1 MSGVPAACGGGG
13 EFSLFLVSM
22 SRLSVLVWNVRG
34 LNNPAKRR
42 AVKESVVNSHAS
54 VVCLQESKLE
64 VVDLLV
70 IHELCGLDF
79 DDFVALPASHT
90 RGGVIVAW
98 KGSVFR
104 GSQVHLGQWSV
115 TAKLEWT
122 AGNHSCFLT
131 SVYGPQDDNEKI
143 LFLEELAEIRGICG
157 EVWLVAG
164 DFNLIAAAA
173 DKNNSR
179 VNRRLMNAFR
189 NKINELEL
197 KELYLFGR
205 RYTWSSEQQFPT
217 LVKSDRVPVST
228 EWEDAFPDAHLQALS
243 SSSSDHCAL
252 LLSCGETP
260 QGRRRFRFETFWTKL
275 EDFDQVVADSWQ
287 QTVESTDPY
296 VILYV
301 KMARLAMS
309 LCSWGQKKI
318 SRFRLQL
325 QIANELIF
333 RFDVAQ
339 ENRLLSPLE
348 RRFRAILKGRCLA
361 LASLERIRVRQ
372 RARISQL
379 REGDANSKYFHMKVN
394 ARRRKLFIPVFE
406 YEGQTATSQEDKIAL
421 AKDYFQG
428 ILGVSEP
435 NSAELQFNQI
445 FPLAPNLQ
453 ELEVPFSEEE
463 VWKVI
468 KEMPNEKAPGPDG
481 FTGLFYQRCW
491 QVIKGEV
498 LAALTKFHS
507 GNHQN
512 LDNLNTAVI
521 TLLPKKDAPTLI
533 KDYRPISLIHSFS
546 KLATKILA
554 SRLAPR
560 MGDLVAENQTAFIRG
575 RSIHENFIFV
585 RGLALQFHRRKKPM
599 ILLKLDIT
607 KAFDTVSWC
616 FLLNLLRNRGFG
628 SRWRSWIA
636 ALLLTSE
643 TRILL
648 NGHESDSFK
657 PARGLRQGNPLSPLL
672 FVLVMD
678 ALQGLLAKATS
689 WGLLAKLDTRRSI
702 PNTSIYADD
711 TIVFLQP
718 IEREATA
725 VNAILQ
731 LFGKATGLKTNLSKS
746 ALTPIRCDDDVLV
759 GVQQLLGCRVEN
771 FPITYLGLPLSLR
784 RPTKAE
790 VQPILDRL
798 SKKVAGWKPKLL
810 SPDGRLRLI
819 KSVLTALPVHF
830 MFVLVLPK
838 WAIKE
843 FNKKCRAFLW
853 KGQEEVNGGHCLVA
867 WDIVCSPKECG
878 GLGVKNLELFGQ
890 AMRMKWLA
898 RRLEQRGRPWTL
910 INSVPTNDI
919 TGLFQSVASFQV
931 GDGKD
936 TDFWRANWLPRGC
949 ISVSSPLLFTHLGR
963 TKLTV
968 AEALSQNRWVR
979 DIRGSLSALA
989 LSEYFRLW
997 DEIQEVQL
1005 QEDAQDSISWKL
1017 TPNGVFCTAS
1027 VYEMF
1032 FAARVRS
1039 QCAELIWQARG
1050 PSRLKFFMWLITK
1063 GRCLTADNLQKRG
1076 WPHEDGCVL
1085 CNGDQESCDHLLLG
1099 CPFTNRIWGLL
1110 RTWLGTP
1117 FPLPG
1122 DDDWEFADWW
1132 IKTRLCFQTGYRGA
1146 FDSLCILICWFVW

>member
-115 TAKLEWT
+115 TAKLEWI

-260 QGRRRFRFETFWTKL
+260 RGRRRFRFETFWTKL

-361 LASLERIRVRQ
+361 LASLERIRVR
-372 RARISQL
+372 
-379 REGDANSKYFHMKVN
+379 
-394 ARRRKLFIPVFE
+394 
-406 YEGQTATSQEDKIAL
+406 
-421 AKDYFQG
+421 
-428 ILGVSEP
+428 
-435 NSAELQFNQI
+435 
-445 FPLAPNLQ
+445 
-453 ELEVPFSEEE
+453 
-463 VWKVI
+463 
-468 KEMPNEKAPGPDG
+468 
-481 FTGLFYQRCW
+481 
-491 QVIKGEV
+491 
-498 LAALTKFHS
+498 
-507 GNHQN
+507 
-512 LDNLNTAVI
+512 
-521 TLLPKKDAPTLI
+521 
-533 KDYRPISLIHSFS
+533 
-546 KLATKILA
+546 
-554 SRLAPR
+554 
-560 MGDLVAENQTAFIRG
+560 
-575 RSIHENFIFV
+575 
-585 RGLALQFHRRKKPM
+585 
-599 ILLKLDIT
+599 
-607 KAFDTVSWC
+607 
-616 FLLNLLRNRGFG
+616 
-628 SRWRSWIA
+628 
-636 ALLLTSE
+636 
-643 TRILL
+643 
-648 NGHESDSFK
+648 
-657 PARGLRQGNPLSPLL
+657 
-672 FVLVMD
+672 
-678 ALQGLLAKATS
+678 
-689 WGLLAKLDTRRSI
+689 
-702 PNTSIYADD
+702 
-711 TIVFLQP
+711 
-718 IEREATA
+718 
-725 VNAILQ
+725 
-731 LFGKATGLKTNLSKS
+731 
-746 ALTPIRCDDDVLV
+746 
-759 GVQQLLGCRVEN
+759 
-771 FPITYLGLPLSLR
+771 
-784 RPTKAE
+784 
-790 VQPILDRL
+790 
-798 SKKVAGWKPKLL
+798 
-810 SPDGRLRLI
+810 
-819 KSVLTALPVHF
+819 
-830 MFVLVLPK
+830 
-838 WAIKE
+838 
-843 FNKKCRAFLW
+843 
-853 KGQEEVNGGHCLVA
+853 
-867 WDIVCSPKECG
+867 
-878 GLGVKNLELFGQ
+878 
-890 AMRMKWLA
+890 
-898 RRLEQRGRPWTL
+898 
-910 INSVPTNDI
+910 
-919 TGLFQSVASFQV
+919 
-931 GDGKD
+931 
-936 TDFWRANWLPRGC
+936 
-949 ISVSSPLLFTHLGR
+949 
-963 TKLTV
+963 
-968 AEALSQNRWVR
+968 
-979 DIRGSLSALA
+979 
-989 LSEYFRLW
+989 
-997 DEIQEVQL
+997 
-1005 QEDAQDSISWKL
+1005 
-1017 TPNGVFCTAS
+1017 
-1027 VYEMF
+1027 
-1032 FAARVRS
+1032 
-1039 QCAELIWQARG
+1039 
-1050 PSRLKFFMWLITK
+1050 
-1063 GRCLTADNLQKRG
+1063 
-1076 WPHEDGCVL
+1076 
-1085 CNGDQESCDHLLLG
+1085 
-1099 CPFTNRIWGLL
+1099 
-1110 RTWLGTP
+1110 
-1117 FPLPG
+1117 
-1122 DDDWEFADWW
+1122 
-1132 IKTRLCFQTGYRGA
+1132 
-1146 FDSLCILICWFVW
+1146 

>member
-1 MSGVPAACGGGG
+1 M
-13 EFSLFLVSM
+13 
-22 SRLSVLVWNVRG
+22 
-34 LNNPAKRR
+34 
-42 AVKESVVNSHAS
+42 
-54 VVCLQESKLE
+54 
-64 VVDLLV
+64 
-70 IHELCGLDF
+70 
-79 DDFVALPASHT
+79 
-90 RGGVIVAW
+90 
-98 KGSVFR
+98 
-104 GSQVHLGQWSV
+104 
-115 TAKLEWT
+115 
-122 AGNHSCFLT
+122 
-131 SVYGPQDDNEKI
+131 
-143 LFLEELAEIRGICG
+143 
-157 EVWLVAG
+157 
-164 DFNLIAAAA
+164 A
-173 DKNNSR
+173 D
-179 VNRRLMNAFR
+179 
-189 NKINELEL
+189 
-197 KELYLFGR
+197 
-205 RYTWSSEQQFPT
+205 
-217 LVKSDRVPVST
+217 
-228 EWEDAFPDAHLQALS
+228 PD
-243 SSSSDHCAL
+243 
-252 LLSCGETP
+252 
-260 QGRRRFRFETFWTKL
+260 
-275 EDFDQVVADSWQ
+275 
-287 QTVESTDPY
+287 
-296 VILYV
+296 
-301 KMARLAMS
+301 
-309 LCSWGQKKI
+309 
-318 SRFRLQL
+318 
-325 QIANELIF
+325 
-333 RFDVAQ
+333 
-339 ENRLLSPLE
+339 
-348 RRFRAILKGRCLA
+348 
-361 LASLERIRVRQ
+361 
-372 RARISQL
+372 
-379 REGDANSKYFHMKVN
+379 
-394 ARRRKLFIPVFE
+394 
-406 YEGQTATSQEDKIAL
+406 
-421 AKDYFQG
+421 
-428 ILGVSEP
+428 
-435 NSAELQFNQI
+435 SAELQFNQI
-445 FPLAPNLQ
+445 FPPAPNLQ

-830 MFVLVLPK
+830 MSVLVLPK

-979 DIRGSLSALA
+979 DIRGSFSALA

-1005 QEDAQDSISWKL
+1005 QEDAQDSTSWKL
-1017 TPNGVFCTAS
+1017 TPNRVFCTAS

-1146 FDSLCILICWFVW
+1146 FDSLCILICWFVWRERNLRIFEQKARTAAELFSDIKDEVAVWRETNILREVG